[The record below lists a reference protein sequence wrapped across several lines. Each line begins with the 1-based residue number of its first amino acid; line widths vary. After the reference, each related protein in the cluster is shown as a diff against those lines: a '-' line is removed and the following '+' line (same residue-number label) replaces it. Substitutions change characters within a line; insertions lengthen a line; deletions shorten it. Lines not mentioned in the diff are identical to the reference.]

1 MAAFEIRCEGEP
13 RGSRVILL
21 RSRLPRAGDVAVDE
35 RLAFLVDRVDGN
47 GDLPVAWIVKLG
59 RAERFVH
66 EVTLR

>member
-13 RGSRVILL
+13 SASRVILL
-21 RSRLPRAGDVAVDE
+21 RSRLPRPGDLAVDG
-35 RLAFLVDRVDGN
+35 RLAFLVDRVDAD

-59 RAERFVH
+59 RAERFAH